1 MSFTPYPEWGRGAD
15 EADMAAGL
23 KAFRTPLGEYLGAQV
38 REGFWATLPGQ
49 ALAQRE
55 RLTADAPNESP
66 LTAEEWRASPHFRPS
81 IPFDEKFT
89 PARAKAV
96 AEVFDENAY
105 RRWLIDQR
113 DAGALDGTLGF
124 IAGIGGS
131 IPDPVN
137 FIPWVGPAF
146 RAARV
151 ARYGVVG
158 GRAISGAVEGAIGTA
173 VAQPF
178 LVPSRNQFG
187 DDVGFAD
194 VTLDIAL
201 GAFAG
206 AAIGGASG
214 VWSKFT
220 AARVETRARKAADAA
235 DADLAVAPRDTVA
248 DPIPDVQR
256 QNTALY
262 ALDRAAQD
270 VAAGRPVDID
280 PRVASEMAGVRQAYD
295 AVRSEPMGLKD
306 DPLVSITPEQIDAT
320 AIARG
325 GWKGLGDA
333 EVPGSGSGLVKI
345 IWRHGEESRK
355 PVAERVTR
363 EDVMALPNV
372 VRELQAKSGAKEA
385 NRMWV
390 RQRDDGEHVVYID
403 GPTDGGRRVLS
414 IFVAKD
420 KAEYPLSPNLGEGGS
435 PGRVRSPAGDTAREP
450 LARLPE
456 SRDGN
461 MPPKGRAVNFAKA
474 APEPAALP
482 EPERVAPS
490 APATPAEAAPARDAD
505 VAAWQA
511 ASPEAKTELARTV
524 IAEARK
530 YETFKATEG
539 AADQTLLAAA
549 SDARIASV
557 RAAAEKLGLQFDES
571 AVLTDALASPEWSR
585 IPNLKSP
592 AKRIEAAVAMFE
604 KTFAAADPQAP
615 NVGKPGRSAS
625 PERTATIDDTTGL
638 LDDAEAL
645 VATGRLSAEDAAT
658 LKAARQALADTAAF
672 DDGAAA
678 AASCFRR

>member
-1 MSFTPYPEWGRGAD
+1 MSFNPYPEWGRGAD
-15 EADMAAGL
+15 EADVAAGL
-23 KAFRTPLGEYLGAQV
+23 KAFRTPLPEYLGAQV

-49 ALAQRE
+49 ALAQRD
-55 RLTADAPNESP
+55 RLTAEAPNESP

-96 AEVFDENAY
+96 ADIHDENAY

-124 IAGIGGS
+124 VAGIAGS

-137 FIPWVGPAF
+137 FIPFFGPAF
-146 RAARV
+146 RAARIAKYGAV
-151 ARYGVVG
+151 A
-158 GRAISGAVEGAIGTA
+158 GRALVGAGEGALGTA
-173 VAQPF
+173 IAQPF

-194 VTLDIAL
+194 ITMDIAF

-220 AARVETRARKAADAA
+220 ATRVEALGRKAADA
-235 DADLAVAPRDTVA
+235 DLTVAPRDTSA
-248 DPIPDVQR
+248 DPVPDVPR
-256 QNTALY
+256 QNAALY
-262 ALDRAAQD
+262 TLDRAAQD

-345 IWRHGEESRK
+345 IWRHGEESKK

-414 IFVAKD
+414 IFVAKN

-450 LARLPE
+450 LGRLPE

-461 MPPKGRAVNFAKA
+461 MPPQGRAVNFAKA

-482 EPERVAPS
+482 EPDAR
-490 APATPAEAAPARDAD
+490 PARKAD
-505 VAAWQA
+505 D
-511 ASPEAKTELARTV
+511 P
-524 IAEARK
+524 
-530 YETFKATEG
+530 
-539 AADQTLLAAA
+539 
-549 SDARIASV
+549 RI
-557 RAAAEKLGLQFDES
+557 
-571 AVLTDALASPEWSR
+571 
-585 IPNLKSP
+585 
-592 AKRIEAAVAMFE
+592 
-604 KTFAAADPQAP
+604 
-615 NVGKPGRSAS
+615 
-625 PERTATIDDTTGL
+625 ATIDDTTGL

-658 LKAARQALADTAAF
+658 LKAARQTLADTAAF